1 MAKPGGSYDISA
13 LVENFTAEGL
23 VILSEGQP
31 SDYLYKRMMLVG
43 ENGPAK
49 RPAAEASYI
58 LEQLKA
64 LREAGVQPE
73 TEESRAV
80 GKKAKKKNKSN

>member
-1 MAKPGGSYDISA
+1 
-13 LVENFTAEGL
+13 
-23 VILSEGQP
+23 
-31 SDYLYKRMMLVG
+31 MMLVG

-58 LEQLKA
+58 QEQLTA

-73 TEESRAV
+73 TKESRAA
-80 GKKAKKKNKSN
+80 GKKAKKKNKTN